1 MSEKKLN
8 HIRRLSVRKL
18 SSMDNIV
25 LRTFEFGL
33 VVEIV
38 CITDPLI
45 AKQSSSLLDP
55 LHTPF
60 QDPTPGIQLR
70 VLEP

>member
-1 MSEKKLN
+1 MN
-8 HIRRLSVRKL
+8 HIRRLTARK
-18 SSMDNIV
+18 SSAIDNIV

-33 VVEIV
+33 VVEKV
-38 CITDPLI
+38 RITDPLI